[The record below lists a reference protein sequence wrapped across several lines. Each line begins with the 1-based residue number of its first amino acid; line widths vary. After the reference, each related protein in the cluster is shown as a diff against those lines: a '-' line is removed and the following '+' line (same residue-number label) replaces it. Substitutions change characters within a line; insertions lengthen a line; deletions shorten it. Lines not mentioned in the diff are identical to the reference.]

1 MDISTLNSH
10 YERLQQLSKNEG
22 TLDGLKSG
30 AANCTGLFATEIA
43 ELEAQIEQE
52 KAVIAESEEI
62 IAAWISGIEDGTT
75 RTIMTIEELNVLF
88 DLRAEL
94 EWLNTAKAQLMDAAT
109 STTAKLTG
117 MPHGSGVTDKV
128 GGFAAEIA
136 DLDSQI
142 EQITAKSDAK
152 EAQLADWIA
161 GIRDPRTRLVFR
173 LRFFRALSWKEIA
186 KITHTT
192 TDTVKAIVYRYLR
205 EETRST
211 HGAKEGA

>member
-1 MDISTLNSH
+1 
-10 YERLQQLSKNEG
+10 
-22 TLDGLKSG
+22 
-30 AANCTGLFATEIA
+30 
-43 ELEAQIEQE
+43 
-52 KAVIAESEEI
+52 
-62 IAAWISGIEDGTT
+62 
-75 RTIMTIEELNVLF
+75 MTIEELNVLF

-109 STTAKLTG
+109 STTAKLNG

-128 GGFAAEIA
+128 GGLATEIA

-142 EQITAKSDAK
+142 EQITAKSDAE
-152 EAQLADWIA
+152 EAQLASWIA

-173 LRFFRALSWKEIA
+173 LRFFRTLSWKEIA

>member
-1 MDISTLNSH
+1 
-10 YERLQQLSKNEG
+10 
-22 TLDGLKSG
+22 
-30 AANCTGLFATEIA
+30 
-43 ELEAQIEQE
+43 
-52 KAVIAESEEI
+52 
-62 IAAWISGIEDGTT
+62 
-75 RTIMTIEELNVLF
+75 MTIEELNVLF

-192 TDTVKAIVYRYLR
+192 TDTVKAIVYRWSQG
-205 EETRST
+205 RSLKHDHQAENGHGT
-211 HGAKEGA
+211 HESGTDTGEGSVCSSHRR

>member
-1 MDISTLNSH
+1 
-10 YERLQQLSKNEG
+10 
-22 TLDGLKSG
+22 
-30 AANCTGLFATEIA
+30 
-43 ELEAQIEQE
+43 
-52 KAVIAESEEI
+52 
-62 IAAWISGIEDGTT
+62 
-75 RTIMTIEELNVLF
+75 MTIEELNVLF

-94 EWLNTAKAQLMDAAT
+94 EWLNTAKAQLMEAAT
-109 STTAKLTG
+109 STTAKLNG

-128 GGFAAEIA
+128 GGLATEIA

-142 EQITAKSDAK
+142 EEITAKSDAE
-152 EAQLADWIA
+152 EAQLASWIA

-205 EETRST
+205 EETRSPI
-211 HGAKEGA
+211 GSRRE

>member
-1 MDISTLNSH
+1 
-10 YERLQQLSKNEG
+10 
-22 TLDGLKSG
+22 
-30 AANCTGLFATEIA
+30 
-43 ELEAQIEQE
+43 
-52 KAVIAESEEI
+52 
-62 IAAWISGIEDGTT
+62 
-75 RTIMTIEELNVLF
+75 MTIEELNVLF

-109 STTAKLTG
+109 STTAKLNG

-128 GGFAAEIA
+128 GGLAAEIA

-142 EQITAKSDAK
+142 EQIT
-152 EAQLADWIA
+152 DWIA

>member
-1 MDISTLNSH
+1 MAEHGKSAV
-10 YERLQQLSKNEG
+10 
-22 TLDGLKSG
+22 DGCSD
-30 AANCTGLFATEIA
+30 
-43 ELEAQIEQE
+43 
-52 KAVIAESEEI
+52 VH
-62 IAAWISGIEDGTT
+62 DGT
-75 RTIMTIEELNVLF
+75 
-88 DLRAEL
+88 D
-94 EWLNTAKAQLMDAAT
+94 KA
-109 STTAKLTG
+109 
-117 MPHGSGVTDKV
+117 
-128 GGFAAEIA
+128 GGLAAEIA

-142 EQITAKSDAK
+142 EQITAKSDAE

>member
-1 MDISTLNSH
+1 
-10 YERLQQLSKNEG
+10 
-22 TLDGLKSG
+22 
-30 AANCTGLFATEIA
+30 
-43 ELEAQIEQE
+43 
-52 KAVIAESEEI
+52 
-62 IAAWISGIEDGTT
+62 
-75 RTIMTIEELNVLF
+75 MTIEELNVLF

-117 MPHGSGVTDKV
+117 MPHGSGV
-128 GGFAAEIA
+128 
-136 DLDSQI
+136 
-142 EQITAKSDAK
+142 TAKSDAK

>member
-1 MDISTLNSH
+1 
-10 YERLQQLSKNEG
+10 
-22 TLDGLKSG
+22 
-30 AANCTGLFATEIA
+30 
-43 ELEAQIEQE
+43 
-52 KAVIAESEEI
+52 
-62 IAAWISGIEDGTT
+62 
-75 RTIMTIEELNVLF
+75 MTIEELNVLF

-205 EETRST
+205 EETRFT

>member
-1 MDISTLNSH
+1 MAEHGKSAV
-10 YERLQQLSKNEG
+10 
-22 TLDGLKSG
+22 DGCSDVHDGK
-30 AANCTGLFATEIA
+30 ADRNATR
-43 ELEAQIEQE
+43 
-52 KAVIAESEEI
+52 K
-62 IAAWISGIEDGTT
+62 
-75 RTIMTIEELNVLF
+75 R
-88 DLRAEL
+88 
-94 EWLNTAKAQLMDAAT
+94 
-109 STTAKLTG
+109 
-117 MPHGSGVTDKV
+117 VTDKV
-128 GGFAAEIA
+128 GGLAAEIA

-142 EQITAKSDAK
+142 EQITAKSDAE

>member
-1 MDISTLNSH
+1 
-10 YERLQQLSKNEG
+10 
-22 TLDGLKSG
+22 
-30 AANCTGLFATEIA
+30 
-43 ELEAQIEQE
+43 
-52 KAVIAESEEI
+52 
-62 IAAWISGIEDGTT
+62 
-75 RTIMTIEELNVLF
+75 MTIEELNVLF

-186 KITHTT
+186 KKRRTQYGRRAIRDEQSNFNGASYQRSRGEIHPREKFICNCQIHTGS
-192 TDTVKAIVYRYLR
+192 R
-205 EETRST
+205 
-211 HGAKEGA
+211 

>member
-1 MDISTLNSH
+1 
-10 YERLQQLSKNEG
+10 
-22 TLDGLKSG
+22 
-30 AANCTGLFATEIA
+30 
-43 ELEAQIEQE
+43 
-52 KAVIAESEEI
+52 
-62 IAAWISGIEDGTT
+62 
-75 RTIMTIEELNVLF
+75 MTIEELNVLF

-152 EAQLADWIA
+152 QA
-161 GIRDPRTRLVFR
+161 
-173 LRFFRALSWKEIA
+173 
-186 KITHTT
+186 
-192 TDTVKAIVYRYLR
+192 
-205 EETRST
+205 
-211 HGAKEGA
+211 

>member
-43 ELEAQIEQE
+43 
-52 KAVIAESEEI
+52 
-62 IAAWISGIEDGTT
+62 
-75 RTIMTIEELNVLF
+75 
-88 DLRAEL
+88 
-94 EWLNTAKAQLMDAAT
+94 
-109 STTAKLTG
+109 
-117 MPHGSGVTDKV
+117 
-128 GGFAAEIA
+128 

-142 EQITAKSDAK
+142 EQIAAKSDAK
-152 EAQLADWIA
+152 EAQLAVWIV

-186 KITHTT
+186 KNNPHNDGHGKSHRVPIFERRNPLHTWSQGRSLKHDHQAENGHGTHESG
-192 TDTVKAIVYRYLR
+192 TDT
-205 EETRST
+205 
-211 HGAKEGA
+211 GEGSVCSSHRR